1 MLLKMFTNLTI
12 KVQNEIWIGPWWN
25 LSSNRGVDIM
35 DQIRSHHRGV
45 VHIFYKNDV
54 RSKLKVFVYCLGNT
68 IYQHFKIKLNTWKHN
83 PKNIYETNKAF
94 DNIIKVFF
102 FIYKLS

>member
-35 DQIRSHHRGV
+35 DHIGSHHRGV

-54 RSKLKVFVYCLGNT
+54 RSK
-68 IYQHFKIKLNTWKHN
+68 
-83 PKNIYETNKAF
+83 
-94 DNIIKVFF
+94 
-102 FIYKLS
+102 

>member
-1 MLLKMFTNLTI
+1 MVNEYIGISKTPNTCFWKCLQNLTI

-35 DQIRSHHRGV
+35 DHIGSHHRGV

-54 RSKLKVFVYCLGNT
+54 SSK
-68 IYQHFKIKLNTWKHN
+68 
-83 PKNIYETNKAF
+83 
-94 DNIIKVFF
+94 
-102 FIYKLS
+102 